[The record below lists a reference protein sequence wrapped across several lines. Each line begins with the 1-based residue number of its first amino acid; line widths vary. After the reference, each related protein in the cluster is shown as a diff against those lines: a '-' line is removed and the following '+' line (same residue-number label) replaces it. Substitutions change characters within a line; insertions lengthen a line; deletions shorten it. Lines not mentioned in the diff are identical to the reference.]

1 MSTALSYVEDAVQG
15 SSKPDYFLIEY
26 DNEHRT
32 VKVTPQFRSRFAF
45 KNYETAESA
54 DNLSGQE
61 TTNVVL
67 VEGVKM
73 ANLTKAYPN
82 YFGDTQLFK
91 RNLSDLIAGG
101 AVSDYEITLQQ
112 RSVPRP
118 RERADPTWIGRR
130 GMWTEPT
137 PKNKKR

>member
-1 MSTALSYVEDAVQG
+1 VASFA
-15 SSKPDYFLIEY
+15 
-26 DNEHRT
+26 
-32 VKVTPQFRSRFAF
+32 QFRSRFAF

-61 TTNVVL
+61 TANIVL

-73 ANLTKAYPN
+73 DNLTKAYPN

-91 RNLSDLIAGG
+91 RHLSALIAGG
-101 AVSDYEITLQQ
+101 EVRDYEITLQQ

-118 RERADPTWIGRR
+118 RERPDPSWIGRR

-137 PKNKKR
+137 PNRKVKKKTR